1 MKRRKE
7 DGRKRNKRKILF
19 MIYKFFFSF
28 AQKEKNVFYKQ
39 KMKIISVKLHE
50 NRYAVRKF
58 NNNCLECYVILLF
71 LQ

>member
-28 AQKEKNVFYKQ
+28 AQKEKMFFINK
-39 KMKIISVKLHE
+39 K
-50 NRYAVRKF
+50 
-58 NNNCLECYVILLF
+58 
-71 LQ
+71 